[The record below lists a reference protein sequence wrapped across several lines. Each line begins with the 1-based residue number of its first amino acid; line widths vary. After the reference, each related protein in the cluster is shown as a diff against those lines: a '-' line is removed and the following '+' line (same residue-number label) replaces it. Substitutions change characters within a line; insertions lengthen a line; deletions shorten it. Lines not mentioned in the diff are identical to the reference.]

1 MSHYEEVVHP
11 NEEKDLDQTD
21 YDPDQADEHGNMPG
35 WPHSKFYKWFGQ
47 YDENVLRPLLIRNYN
62 RDLVNLEDAYQ
73 DLIKTKFDDN
83 EPDLDLAERVDLIK
97 RSTSIAFQQQHNG
110 SMNENTRFMSLAER
124 KKSIVQRT

>member
-1 MSHYEEVVHP
+1 
-11 NEEKDLDQTD
+11 
-21 YDPDQADEHGNMPG
+21 MPG

-73 DLIKTKFDDN
+73 DLIKTKFDDK

-110 SMNENTRFMSLAER
+110 IMNENSRFMSLAER